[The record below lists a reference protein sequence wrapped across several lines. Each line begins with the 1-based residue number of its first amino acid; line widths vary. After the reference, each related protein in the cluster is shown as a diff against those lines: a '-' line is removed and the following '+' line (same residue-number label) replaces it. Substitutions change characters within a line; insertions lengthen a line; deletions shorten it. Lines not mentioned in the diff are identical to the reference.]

1 MARATTAASGDPSP
15 ETGSSARP
23 SPPTGP
29 PRKSASSSSQSP
41 GRRRKRRTAARLFR
55 FDHSFGR
62 RFVAGVDEAGR
73 GSLAGPLLAAGV
85 LIDLERIGARE
96 RRALA
101 HLDDSKQKS
110 PEEREA
116 LYPHVIRAAACVSV
130 AVRSVRAIDSR
141 GLHVSN
147 LGALADC
154 MRAIAADVEDATRL
168 VDGFR
173 LSACELEHEAI
184 VDGDARSAAIAA
196 ASVIA
201 KVTRDRY
208 MHRVAALYPRW
219 NFAGNVGYSTPEHRD
234 AILEHGI
241 SPLHRRSFASIA
253 YSQLELGAD
262 LRPAQAAREEGSA
275 SPSGGAAGDRED
287 KSRLQAA
294 APDGAALPPLERVAN
309 VIDIREAI
317 AAEADPDDVEAVAG
331 DA

>member
-1 MARATTAASGDPSP
+1 MPGGRYRGDLMAKP
-15 ETGSSARP
+15 
-23 SPPTGP
+23 
-29 PRKSASSSSQSP
+29 
-41 GRRRKRRTAARLFR
+41 RRKRRTAARLFR
-55 FDHSFGR
+55 FDRSFGR

-73 GSLAGPLLAAGV
+73 GSLAGPLVAAGV
-85 LIDLERIGARE
+85 LIDLEGIGTRE

-110 PEEREA
+110 REEREA

-130 AVRSVRAIDSR
+130 AVRSVRAIDTD

-147 LGALADC
+147 LAALTDC
-154 MRAIAADVEDATRL
+154 MHAVSDDLSDATRL

-173 LSACELEHEAI
+173 LPRCGLEHRNV

-208 MHRVAALYPRW
+208 MHRVAALYHRW
-219 NFAGNVGYSTPEHRD
+219 NFAGNVGYSTPEHRE

-241 SPLHRRSFASIA
+241 SPLHRRSFASVA
-253 YSQLELGAD
+253 YSQLELGGD
-262 LRPAQAAREEGSA
+262 DSPDIPQAAPGREAEEAA
-275 SPSGGAAGDRED
+275 S
-287 KSRLQAA
+287 
-294 APDGAALPPLERVAN
+294 ERTAD

-331 DA
+331 DG